1 MQISTVSSSISS
13 GGDKEIP
20 SWIRNNA
27 DWWSQGLISD
37 DDFVKGIQYLVE
49 HGIIQIPQ
57 ILQDFEY
64 FDFNLVTEG
73 IDLVEVNASPFLT
86 TYGVRGDYV
95 DKDGERTYDKL
106 LFELKEEHQKLY
118 EQLKNTDQKTIV
130 VFPIFTATAYDEP
143 GFYTYYRG
151 VCDASCLTPQIQMAL
166 RSEASG
172 NAAQILKLLDY
183 NFISDIDIDK
193 NPEILDNFEKII
205 LLHSEYVTRAEF
217 DAITNHPN
225 VVYLYPNALYAEI
238 TVDYD
243 KNAITLIRGHSFP
256 DPEILNGFDW
266 KFDNTHPYEFDIKC
280 EDWQFYE
287 IDNGFM
293 LNCFPEIMI
302 YRAPELLQFIKEL

>member
-1 MQISTVSSSISS
+1 MTIIPVFSQSNAENVGSDIPPWVKNNAEWWSQGLIDDSDFISGIEFLIQNDIMQISTVSSSISS

-95 DKDGERTYDKL
+95 DKDGERTYDKF
-106 LFELKEEHQKLY
+106 LFELKEEHQELY

-151 VCDASCLTPQIQMAL
+151 VCDASCLTAESRPGHEDHVPQHLHQVARL
-166 RSEASG
+166 TPQTGAHVRAREA
-172 NAAQILKLLDY
+172 
-183 NFISDIDIDK
+183 
-193 NPEILDNFEKII
+193 
-205 LLHSEYVTRAEF
+205 AE
-217 DAITNHPN
+217 
-225 VVYLYPNALYAEI
+225 
-238 TVDYD
+238 
-243 KNAITLIRGHSFP
+243 RGIGP
-256 DPEILNGFDW
+256 P
-266 KFDNTHPYEFDIKC
+266 
-280 EDWQFYE
+280 
-287 IDNGFM
+287 
-293 LNCFPEIMI
+293 
-302 YRAPELLQFIKEL
+302 RAPSWGVGRSPT